1 MYRRI
6 LIFSLIFLVINGC
19 KNEEQIG
26 KEGRHLTDLTG
37 RSVFLPKKVGKII
50 CLAPGTLRLIVYL
63 KAQSRLVG
71 IERFEKKMKEGRPY
85 WIASPELSSLPVIG
99 PGGPG
104 SIGKDPD
111 MEAVMRVRPDVIFIS
126 SMSPEKADSLQ
137 KRLKIPVV
145 VLSYGNSFG
154 TWDTTVYD
162 SLRIA
167 AIALG
172 KEKRAD
178 EVINFIESTQKD
190 IIRRGKKA
198 QNPAKV
204 YAGAIGFK
212 GLQGIESSDST
223 YWPFA
228 WTGAN
233 NIVGKKGKGHLFINK
248 ESLLA
253 MNPDII
259 FIDGAGLNI
268 VMQDFSKKRDY
279 YRSLKAFKAKK
290 VFSLL
295 PFNFYLTNIGTV
307 LVDGYAVGRI
317 LKRDAFG
324 DIEISRKAAKI
335 YTFLVGKDVYRDMK
349 KAYGEAGST
358 IKIQAKIQA
367 K

>member
-1 MYRRI
+1 MHR
-6 LIFSLIFLVINGC
+6 LIFIFVLIFLTMSGC
-19 KNEEQIG
+19 KKENQIE
-26 KEGRHLTDLTG
+26 KKGRLLTDLTG
-37 RSVFLPKKVGKII
+37 RSVIIPEKAGKII

-63 KAQSRLVG
+63 KAQSLLVG
-71 IERFEKKMKEGRPY
+71 IEAFEKKMKSGRPY
-85 WIASPELSSLPVIG
+85 WIASPQLSSLPVIG

-111 MEAVMRVRPDVIFIS
+111 MEAVMRVRPDIIFVS

-137 KRLKIPVV
+137 ERLKIPVV
-145 VLSYGNSFG
+145 VLSYGNSLG

-178 EVINFIESTQKD
+178 EVISFIESTQKD
-190 IIRRGKKA
+190 IIRRSKKA

-228 WTGAN
+228 WTGVN
-233 NIVGKKGKGHLFINK
+233 NIVSKKGKGHLFINK

-259 FIDGAGLNI
+259 FIDGAGLKI
-268 VMQDFSKKRDY
+268 VTQDMVKKSDY
-279 YRSLKAFKAKK
+279 YQSLKAFKAKK

-307 LVDGYAVGRI
+307 LVDGYAVGRV
-317 LKRDAFG
+317 LKKDAFR
-324 DIEISRKAAKI
+324 DIDISQKAGEI
-335 YTFLVGKDVYRDMK
+335 YTFLVGKDVYSEMI
-349 KAYGEAGST
+349 KAYGDAGSS
-358 IKIQAKIQA
+358 IRLKLK
-367 K
+367 